1 MSIAIVTGSS
11 GLVGSEA
18 VEFFSK
24 KGFDVVGIDNNYR
37 KYFFGKKG
45 DTNWRRDQL
54 IKKIKNFTHINCD
67 IRNFNKLKKIFL
79 KNKRNIKIVIHAA
92 AQPSHD
98 WAIKEP
104 RTDYFINA
112 IGTLN
117 ILELTKL
124 YASDA
129 VFILVSTNK
138 VYGDTPNKIN
148 FIELKNRWDLKK
160 KDKLF
165 NGIDENMSIDHSIHS
180 LFGVSKCSADIL
192 VQEYGKNIGLKT
204 GIFRAGCITGPNHS
218 GAELHG
224 FLNYLVK
231 VNLKKKIYN
240 IYGYK
245 GKQVRDNIHS
255 YDLINAFWH
264 FFKSPHR
271 GEVYNIGG
279 SRENSCSI
287 LEAINLI
294 ENISNIKTNY
304 KIQENNRVGDHKWYI
319 SNLGKFK
326 THYKNFNLKYS
337 LKQIIEEI
345 VYNSR

>member
-1 MSIAIVTGSS
+1 
-11 GLVGSEA
+11 
-18 VEFFSK
+18 
-24 KGFDVVGIDNNYR
+24 
-37 KYFFGKKG
+37 
-45 DTNWRRDQL
+45 
-54 IKKIKNFTHINCD
+54 
-67 IRNFNKLKKIFL
+67 
-79 KNKRNIKIVIHAA
+79 
-92 AQPSHD
+92 
-98 WAIKEP
+98 
-104 RTDYFINA
+104 
-112 IGTLN
+112 
-117 ILELTKL
+117 
-124 YASDA
+124 
-129 VFILVSTNK
+129 
-138 VYGDTPNKIN
+138 
-148 FIELKNRWDLKK
+148 
-160 KDKLF
+160 
-165 NGIDENMSIDHSIHS
+165 
-180 LFGVSKCSADIL
+180 
-192 VQEYGKNIGLKT
+192 
-204 GIFRAGCITGPNHS
+204 
-218 GAELHG
+218 LHG